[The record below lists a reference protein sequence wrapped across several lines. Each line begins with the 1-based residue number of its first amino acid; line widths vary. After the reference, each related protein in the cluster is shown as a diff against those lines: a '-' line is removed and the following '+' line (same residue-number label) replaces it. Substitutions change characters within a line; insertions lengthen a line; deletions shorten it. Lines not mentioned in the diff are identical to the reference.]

1 MVNQGRFGFAQIA
14 RSTFDVCRLDQFFS
28 PADSHASE
36 SERDFYLQHLD
47 LYALGPDA
55 LIARFAVGTF
65 PNLRTLNI
73 LDPTQRAA
81 LEQRVPLHDCFEV
94 VGYWIHPQVRCTLG
108 ALAIWVRM
116 FGFTQR
122 TRNESLF
129 LFGAVTPGL
138 RRSYRAAGS
147 PPIFEGE
154 VEYDGKQRTVSILL
168 AKIAG
173 QRGRRR

>member
-1 MVNQGRFGFAQIA
+1 
-14 RSTFDVCRLDQFFS
+14 
-28 PADSHASE
+28 
-36 SERDFYLQHLD
+36 
-47 LYALGPDA
+47 
-55 LIARFAVGTF
+55 VGTF

-154 VEYDGKQRTVSILL
+154 VEYDGKQRTVSIFTMKRRQMPYRLLRAIIVDRVLRPAGVAL